1 MGFYKSQIQ
10 GFLTLFLRLQVYN
23 FMRINIYFTLRK
35 IYKCICNCTFSSRIN
50 QELTTN
56 NNRTYLFIRNF
67 IFRTTDLLETTA
79 SEIMGMGK
87 AVWLLKLLL
96 LGI

>member
-56 NNRTYLFIRNF
+56 NNRTSY
-67 IFRTTDLLETTA
+67 
-79 SEIMGMGK
+79 
-87 AVWLLKLLL
+87 L
-96 LGI
+96 LGILFLELLTCWKLRHLKLCVWGKLYGY